1 MSARIILLML
11 DLRTG
16 QVMSFTPAYGETHLG
31 EDRTNNNASG
41 LSEED
46 IDRCL
51 KKKILCPDILDNKGD
66 EEEETEVCA
75 ICLDGMCH
83 QKDKTGVGILGCGH
97 EYHVCCIKRW
107 LRVKNFCPLCKA
119 VAMRTSAC
127 N

>member
-16 QVMSFTPAYGETHLG
+16 QFMSLTPAYGETHLG
-31 EDRTNNNASG
+31 EDRTNK
-41 LSEED
+41 D
-46 IDRCL
+46 IDKCL

-83 QKDKTGVGILGCGH
+83 EKDETSVGILGCGH

-119 VAMRTSAC
+119 VAIRTSPC

>member
-1 MSARIILLML
+1 MIEVQIGLDIPNLHGHIIC
-11 DLRTG
+11 
-16 QVMSFTPAYGETHLG
+16 
-31 EDRTNNNASG
+31 G

-51 KKKILCPDILDNKGD
+51 KKNILCPDILDNKGD

-83 QKDKTGVGILGCGH
+83 QKDETGVGILGCGH
-97 EYHVCCIKRW
+97 EYHVSCIKRW

-119 VAMRTSAC
+119 VVMRTILVKRNSDLLVVC
-127 N
+127 

>member
-1 MSARIILLML
+1 
-11 DLRTG
+11 
-16 QVMSFTPAYGETHLG
+16 VMSFTPAYGETHLG